1 MAKRE
6 IGTKI
11 KLDGEAEF
19 KIAINNINQS
29 VKVMASE
36 MAAVTSSFDK
46 NSASVADL
54 EAKGRIYEKQVEAQ
68 NAKLAEYNK
77 MLEECKSAQDKA
89 SAAVAEAKEKFGA
102 ESAEVKKAEQNL
114 AAVTAKL
121 NNYQKESNYTISSL
135 NKLEAA
141 QKANNEA
148 MDKLKNSGFEEA
160 ETKFKT
166 SVDSLDQSLKVMASE
181 MAAVTSSYDKN
192 NASISDLKNK
202 NQIYEKQIEA
212 QNAKLAEYN
221 KMLEECKSAQ
231 DKASA
236 AVAEAKEKFGAESA
250 EVKKAEQNLAAVNS
264 KLSEYQIGANNTQ
277 KSLNQLEAAQKA
289 NNEAIAKLEADEA
302 ANDMKE
308 LGESAKK
315 AGDDAA
321 STEGQWGRF
330 QKAVSGASKIAATA
344 LKAVG
349 VAVGAAAAGISAL
362 VKNSTE
368 AYANYE
374 QLVGGAELM
383 WDSAYGYIEERAKNA
398 YKNVQMSSADYLEQV
413 NGLATGLINA
423 MGATTPEAQR
433 QAAELADRI
442 VSAEADLVAA
452 TGETQENIQNAFNG
466 IMKSNFTM
474 LDNLHLG
481 IAPTKE
487 GMQEIIDKTNEWN
500 AANGKATQY
509 QMGNL
514 ADMQSALVD
523 YVEMNKMAGYA
534 AMEGADTISGSLASA
549 KAAWDNLVVG
559 LADKEADLDGLITN
573 FVGAA
578 TIAGNQL
585 MPVAEKA
592 LDGITQLIEGIL
604 PVVATALPN
613 IISEILPNLMNSAI
627 SFVSALGAGISEN
640 LEPLMNSAF
649 EVINSLV
656 NFIIENAP
664 ALLEASIEI
673 MATII
678 SGIAGQLPTLIP
690 AAVQLIL
697 DLTESIIENVDQLV
711 DATIAIA
718 TGLAEGLIAA
728 LPILLERAPEIIGK
742 LVAALMEATPQIL
755 TAAVE
760 VVASLQ
766 VAIANA
772 LPQIIDTIG
781 ACLGE
786 IYLQIKEG
794 GTKWVDSFEDLGGK
808 IYDWVQ
814 GLKTKLKEAFDK
826 IIEDFAELITP
837 ALDIGRNIIE
847 GIANGIKEQV
857 GKVKDKIKGACSEL
871 LDNVKSFFGIHSP
884 STVFKEQVGENLALG
899 LSEGFTEKMGKLSGD
914 MSDAVPNDY
923 KIGVTVTDA
932 KSAKKAIDVIVRDYQ
947 NGLLNRAQYDKLYN
961 QTLEKCV
968 KKRTEVE
975 EYANQKLVAADKKA
989 AQNRQKEVLSIAKE
1003 QVNDIVKA
1011 YEDGEISLSEMNELY
1026 NQVYQAC
1033 ADERVEIEEYAGD
1046 KITAARKKVAEE
1058 NLKELKSSIKSEI
1071 TEYQKQIEDIQKSIE
1086 KTSAKLSGDISD
1098 MYSFEKD
1105 DKGKLTAKL
1114 DKASQKQQQLNQYYT
1129 NLQKLINNGMND
1141 SMIEALSEM
1150 SLEQGAALAENW
1162 AKLSTSDLNGVALR
1176 YENIT
1181 KSSDKISNLLY
1192 DKKSKQ
1198 VSEAMIASMGNI
1210 TASSEEF
1217 AAIGG
1222 GIMDQMLAGLT
1233 SESSTSKIKLACDNI
1248 VKAFAE
1254 YFNIDID
1261 TNLEEQLKS
1270 IEPALGTS
1278 TVATIDGNTYGTKA
1292 RLPLGGTD
1300 AASGGNTTVINQYN
1314 TFGNSTTLADQDKAS
1329 QRLVALIAT

>member
-19 KIAINNINQS
+19 KTAVNNINQS

-77 MLEECKSAQDKA
+77 ILEECKSAQDKA

-114 AAVTAKL
+114 SAVTAKL
-121 NNYQKESNYTISSL
+121 NNYQKESNYTISAL

-160 ETKFKT
+160 ETKFKS

-212 QNAKLAEYN
+212 QKAKLAEYN

-264 KLSEYQIGANNTQ
+264 KLSEYQVGANDTK
-277 KSLNQLEAAQKA
+277 KSLNQLEAAEKA
-289 NNEAIAKLEADEA
+289 NNEEIRKLNDNA
-302 ANDMKE
+302 ANTKGWE
-308 LGESAKK
+308 K
-315 AGDDAA
+315 
-321 STEGQWGRF
+321 F
-330 QKAVSGASKIAATA
+330 SGAVKVAATA

-349 VAVGAAAAGISAL
+349 VAVGAATAGISAL

-573 FVGAA
+573 FVDAA
-578 TIAGNQL
+578 TIAGSQL

-592 LDGITQLIEGIL
+592 LDGIAQLIEGIL

-613 IISEILPNLMNSAI
+613 IISEILPDLMNSAI
-627 SFVSALGAGISEN
+627 SFVSALGSGIFEN

-664 ALLEASIEI
+664 TLLEASIEI

-711 DATIAIA
+711 DATIAIV

-755 TAAVE
+755 TAAVD

-766 VAIANA
+766 VAIASA
-772 LPQIIDTIG
+772 LPQIIETIG

-786 IYLQIKEG
+786 IYLKIVDG
-794 GTKWVDSFEDLGGK
+794 GKKWVDSFENLGGK

-826 IIEDFAELITP
+826 IIEDFTELITP

-847 GIANGIKEQV
+847 GIVNGIKEQV

-914 MSDAVPNDY
+914 MSDAVPDDY

-932 KSAKKAIDVIVRDYQ
+932 KSAKKAIDVIVKDYQ

-975 EYANQKLVAADKKA
+975 KYANQKIVAADKKA

-1003 QVNDIVKA
+1003 QVNDIVTA
-1011 YEDGEISLSEMNELY
+1011 YKEGEISLSEMEELY
-1026 NQVYQAC
+1026 NQVYQTC
-1033 ADERVEIEEYAGD
+1033 ADERVEIEEYAGE

-1098 MYSFEKD
+1098 MYTFEKD

-1114 DKASQKQQQLNQYYT
+1114 DNASKKQQQLNQYYT
-1129 NLQKLINNGMND
+1129 NLQKLINNGISD
-1141 SMIEALSEM
+1141 SMIEALADM
-1150 SLEQGAALAENW
+1150 SLDQGAALAENW
-1162 AKLSTSDLNGVALR
+1162 AKLSTSDLNGVALK

-1181 KSSDKISNLLY
+1181 NTSDKISNLLY

-1198 VSEAMIASMGNI
+1198 VSEAMIASMKNI
-1210 TASSEEF
+1210 TAGSEEF
-1217 AAIGG
+1217 AEIGG

-1233 SESSTSKIKLACDNI
+1233 SESSTSKIKMACDNI

-1278 TVATIDGNTYGTKA
+1278 TVATIDGNTYGNMT

-1314 TFGNSTTLADQDKAS
+1314 TFGNSATLADQDKAT
-1329 QRLVALIAT
+1329 QRLTALLATS

>member
-19 KIAINNINQS
+19 KAAVNNINQS

-77 MLEECKSAQDKA
+77 ILEECKSAQDKA

-181 MAAVTSSYDKN
+181 MNAVTSSYDKN
-192 NASISDLKNK
+192 KASISDLKNK

-212 QNAKLAEYN
+212 QKAKLSEYN
-221 KMLEECKSAQ
+221 KILEECKSAQ
-231 DKASA
+231 DKAST
-236 AVAEAKEKFGAESA
+236 AVVEAKEKFGAESA

-264 KLSEYQIGANNTQ
+264 KLSEYQVGANDTK
-277 KSLNQLEAAQKA
+277 KSLNQLEAAEKA
-289 NNEAIAKLEADEA
+289 NNEEIRKLNDNA
-302 ANDMKE
+302 ANTK
-308 LGESAKK
+308 GWKK
-315 AGDDAA
+315 
-321 STEGQWGRF
+321 F
-330 QKAVSGASKIAATA
+330 SGAVKVAATA

-349 VAVGAAAAGISAL
+349 VAVGAAAAGISTL

-573 FVGAA
+573 FVGTA

-585 MPVAEKA
+585 MPVVEKA
-592 LDGITQLIEGIL
+592 LNGIAQLIEGIL
-604 PVVATALPN
+604 PIVATALPN
-613 IISEILPNLMNSAI
+613 IISEILPDLMDSAI

-766 VAIANA
+766 VAIASA

-786 IYLQIKEG
+786 IYLKIVDG
-794 GTKWVDSFEDLGGK
+794 GKKWADSFEDLGGK

-814 GLKTKLKEAFDK
+814 GLKTKLKEAFGK
-826 IIEDFAELITP
+826 IIEDFTELITP

-914 MSDAVPNDY
+914 MSDAVSDDY

-932 KSAKKAIDVIVRDYQ
+932 KSAKKAIDVIVKDYQ
-947 NGLLNRAQYDKLYN
+947 SGLLNRAQYDKLYN

-1003 QVNDIVKA
+1003 QVDDIVKA
-1011 YEDGEISLSEMNELY
+1011 YKEGEISLAEMNELY
-1026 NQVYQAC
+1026 NQVYQTC

-1071 TEYQKQIEDIQKSIE
+1071 TEYQKQIEDIQKSIAT
-1086 KTSAKLSGDISD
+1086 TSAKLSGDISD

-1129 NLQKLINNGMND
+1129 NLQKLINNGISD
-1141 SMIEALSEM
+1141 SMIEALADM

-1162 AKLSTSDLNGVALR
+1162 AKLSTSDLNGVALQ

-1181 KSSDKISNLLY
+1181 KASDKISALLY
-1192 DKKSKQ
+1192 DKKAKQ
-1198 VSEAMIASMGNI
+1198 VSEAMIASLGNI

-1217 AAIGG
+1217 AEIGG

-1254 YFNIDID
+1254 YFDIDID

-1278 TVATIDGNTYGTKA
+1278 TVATIDGNTYGTA
-1292 RLPLGGTD
+1292 TRLPLGGTD
-1300 AASGGNTTVINQYN
+1300 AAAGGNTTIINQYN
-1314 TFGNSTTLADQDKAS
+1314 TFGNTATLADQDKAS